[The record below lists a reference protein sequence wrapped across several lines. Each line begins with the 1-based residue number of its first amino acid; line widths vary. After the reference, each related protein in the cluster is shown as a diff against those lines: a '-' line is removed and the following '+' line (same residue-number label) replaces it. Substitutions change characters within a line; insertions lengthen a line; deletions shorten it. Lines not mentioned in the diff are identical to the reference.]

1 MRTARARAGAA
12 YGAVLKSGSH
22 LGAAYR
28 FLRELHIADV
38 DDLVEAERLGAF
50 RAARAALF
58 EAIEIA
64 EDVQAP
70 LVHRVYL
77 PTYELSTGPAP
88 RPVRLLEPRR
98 AIRAGH
104 TASHVVLAGNGAAQA
119 MDGLR
124 RNIGHCRRQW
134 ASGDRSRFTD
144 REDHANED
152 SS

>member
-104 TASHVVLAGNGAAQA
+104 TASRRPRGQRRRPGHGRAPPQYRALSAAV
-119 MDGLR
+119 GLR
-124 RNIGHCRRQW
+124 RPQPLHRP
-134 ASGDRSRFTD
+134 
-144 REDHANED
+144 
-152 SS
+152 